1 MKINRNRLL
10 GVVAIGLLTMSA
22 GASKTV
28 AQRIAERGSFTLP
41 FEVRWNSAVLPAG
54 DYTFTMDS
62 TGLNGTMNLQG
73 PNGTIFLR
81 TMALSDQDTNQR
93 SALSIENVPM
103 RLAMKFGESF
113 AITTPLPSLLS
124 QKSLSVSTTSLE
136 VFGPGM
142 TSTNL
147 RYRGG
152 LKKCVPAQCC

>member
-22 GASKTV
+22 GASETV

-93 SALSIENVPM
+93 SALSIEGRGNTRFVKELYLSDHGRHFQYWPPKIQDNEKL
-103 RLAMKFGESF
+103 LARGPVSIER
-113 AITTPLPSLLS
+113 I
-124 QKSLSVSTTSLE
+124 SVST
-136 VFGPGM
+136 G
-142 TSTNL
+142 
-147 RYRGG
+147 
-152 LKKCVPAQCC
+152 K